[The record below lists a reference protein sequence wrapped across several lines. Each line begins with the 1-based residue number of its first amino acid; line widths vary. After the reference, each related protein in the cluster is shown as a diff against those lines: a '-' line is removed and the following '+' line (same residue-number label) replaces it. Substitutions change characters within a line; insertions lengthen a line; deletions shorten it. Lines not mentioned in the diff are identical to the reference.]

1 MIKNRKYINMESR
14 FTGLTNQETYISL
27 TDTFNFARYISNEGF
42 YWNEEIKLWVGIFN
56 GKDLTD
62 SEIWDE
68 FRKSKQPKNES

>member
-1 MIKNRKYINMESR
+1 MESKGSI
-14 FTGLTNQETYISL
+14 TVTVPQSSILVELTEAL
-27 TDTFNFARYISNEGF
+27 KFARYISNEGF

-68 FRKSKQPKNES
+68 FRKSKNKTNEQ

>member
-1 MIKNRKYINMESR
+1 MKYYCVGFS
-14 FTGLTNQETYISL
+14 TAETYISL
-27 TDTFNFARYISNEGF
+27 EDTLEFSRYISNEGF

-68 FRKSKQPKNES
+68 FRKSKASKNG

>member
-1 MIKNRKYINMESR
+1 MSKFK
-14 FTGLTNQETYISL
+14 GLTEQETYISL
-27 TDTFNFARYISNEGF
+27 AETFEFARYISNEGF